1 MRFLVVAVAFVCAF
15 GGLASSQGP
24 PVGVAPYEIVA
35 IIEREDGGG
44 LTVWHLNEKEE
55 VAGWWGTGPNCDD
68 PIVSFVWS
76 KGEFR
81 YIGFPDAFSTTAEG
95 VNNRGFVTGGVIMEK
110 PVRDPITDRC
120 SGGLGHRQGYFMS
133 PDGEFHT
140 LPWVSLHSVVNNITP
155 NGWMTGPTVL
165 CEPRVAAGCQLGF
178 LYNGRDEPLFLDPP
192 GCRLS
197 IDARDV
203 NARGDVVGLCG
214 EAWLGPTHGF
224 RYRDGAYEFIDFPG
238 AFQTEAL
245 GTNSAGDVIG
255 QAWLGAA
262 GGHVE
267 FIRRGNRFAV
277 IELVGVEGL
286 VLFRVYDINE
296 AGTIAGSIYYADGLM
311 RGFIARPIR

>member
-1 MRFLVVAVAFVCAF
+1 VVAF

-55 VAGWWGTGPNCDD
+55 VAGWWGTGPHCDD
-68 PIVSFVWS
+68 PLVSFVWS

-81 YIGFPDAFSTTAEG
+81 YISFPDAFSTTAEG
-95 VNNRGFVTGGVIMEK
+95 VSNLGFVTGGFFVEK
-110 PVRDPITDRC
+110 PVRDPTTNSC
-120 SGGLGHRQGYFMS
+120 HGYRQGYFMS

-165 CEPRVAAGCQLGF
+165 CESPGGEGCQFGF

-192 GCRLS
+192 GCPFG

-203 NARGDVVGLCG
+203 NTRGDVVGLCG
-214 EAWLGPTHGF
+214 KVRNRGAHGF
-224 RYRDGAYEFIDFPG
+224 RYSNGAYEFIDFPG
-238 AFQTEAL
+238 ASDTEAL
-245 GTNSAGDVIG
+245 GTNSPGDLIG
-255 QAWLGAA
+255 RAWLGAA

-286 VLFRVYDINE
+286 VSFRVYDINE
-296 AGTIAGSIYYADGLM
+296 AGTIAGTMTGTDNRQ